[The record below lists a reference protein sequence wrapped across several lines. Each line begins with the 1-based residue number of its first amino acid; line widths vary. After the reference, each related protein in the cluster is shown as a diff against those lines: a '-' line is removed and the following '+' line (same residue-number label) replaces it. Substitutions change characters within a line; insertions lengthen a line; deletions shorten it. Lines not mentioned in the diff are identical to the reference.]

1 MLDLKEKYKKEV
13 VPALMKEFNYSNSM
27 MVPKIT
33 KIVVNRGLGKIA
45 TENVKNV
52 DIFVNELQQITG
64 QKAVVNKSKKAISNF
79 KLKENLAIGCKV
91 TLRRQKMYDFL
102 SKLLNLALPKVRD
115 FRGVPKSSFDG
126 RGNYTLGIQEQIIFP
141 EIKFENVQKLT
152 GMDITICT
160 TARTNKEAYFLLE
173 KMGMPFRK

>member
-13 VPALMKEFNYSNSM
+13 VPALIKEFNYANPM
-27 MVPKIT
+27 MVPQVTKVVINRGIGAAT
-33 KIVVNRGLGKIA
+33 DNVKIVD
-45 TENVKNV
+45 T
-52 DIFVNELQQITG
+52 FVEELTQISG
-64 QKAVVNKSKKAISNF
+64 QKPIISKSKKAISNF
-79 KLKENLAIGCKV
+79 KLREGLPIGCKV

-102 SKLLNLALPKVRD
+102 AKLLNLALPKVRD

-126 RGNYTLGIQEQIIFP
+126 RGNYSLGIQEQIVFP
-141 EIKFENVQKLT
+141 EIKFEQVQKLT

-173 KMGMPFRK
+173 KLGMPFRK